1 MADFSEQPAKSA
13 IPPGEQ
19 VQLLSEALPFML
31 RYDRQTI
38 VVKYGGH
45 AMGNPELARSFARDI
60 VMLKQ
65 AGVNPVVV
73 HGGGPQIGAML
84 EKLKIKSEFAGG
96 LRITDKPTVDVVE
109 MVLAGSINK
118 EIVAAIAREG
128 GNAVGISGKDA
139 HLMTAKKIDN
149 HTVADPGSNLMRAV
163 DLGYVGEPVS
173 VNPYIIDVF
182 VKSDLIPVIAPLATS
197 ADGATLNVNADT
209 FASALASALKAR
221 RLLLLTDVDGVL
233 DKSGKLL
240 PELTVARA
248 RALIKDGTITGGMIP
263 KVESCISVVES
274 GVNAVVILNGKVPH
288 AVLLELFTEH
298 GAGTLLGTR

>member
-1 MADFSEQPAKSA
+1 MAEKTATDPVAQAA
-13 IPPGEQ
+13 
-19 VQLLSEALPFML
+19 LLSEALPFML

-45 AMGNPELARSFARDI
+45 AMGDPELARCFARDI

-73 HGGGPQIGAML
+73 HGGGPQIGKML
-84 EKLKIKSEFAGG
+84 DKLSIKSEFADG

-109 MVLAGSINK
+109 MVLSGSINK

-139 HLMTAKKIDN
+139 HLMTARKIDKK
-149 HTVADPGSNLMRAV
+149 TVADPGSNLMRAV
-163 DLGYVGEPVS
+163 DMGYVGEPVS

-182 VKSDLIPVIAPLATS
+182 TKSDLIPVVAPLAVS
-197 ADGATLNVNADT
+197 AEGETLNVNADT
-209 FASALASALKAR
+209 FASSLAQALKAK

-233 DKSGKLL
+233 DKQGKLIS
-240 PELTVARA
+240 ELTVSKARG
-248 RALIKDGTITGGMIP
+248 LIADGTITGGMIP
-263 KVESCISVVES
+263 KVEGCIAVVEA
-274 GVNAVVILNGKVPH
+274 GVQAVVILNGKTPH

-298 GAGTLLGTR
+298 GAGTFLGTR